1 MEYQVLN
8 GISDIINRDA
18 PIILYEII
26 NFDEILNDNSK
37 TLNLLKSFG
46 YSNFYTIKKKKNNFT
61 NFFLKYFLDEKFEV
75 VKLSEI
81 KKVNDYTGMIIAY
94 V

>member
-8 GISDIINRDA
+8 GISDIINRDL

-46 YSNFYTIKKKKNNFT
+46 YSNFYTIKKKKIISLI
-61 NFFLKYFLDEKFEV
+61 FFLNIF
-75 VKLSEI
+75 
-81 KKVNDYTGMIIAY
+81 
-94 V
+94 